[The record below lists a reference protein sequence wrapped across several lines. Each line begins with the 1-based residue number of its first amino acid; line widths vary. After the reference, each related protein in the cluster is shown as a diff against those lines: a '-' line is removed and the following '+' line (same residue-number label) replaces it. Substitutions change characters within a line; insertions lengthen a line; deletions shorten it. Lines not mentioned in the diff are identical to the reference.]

1 MPESP
6 PAPNVLRYL
15 PVIVIALVALLGVI
29 LLRDEL
35 TFDALARHRETLL
48 AFRDAHYVWA
58 ALAFML
64 TYCLLVTFSL
74 PRAGGREIGLPRNST
89 APPGGSRG

>member
-48 AFRDAHYVWA
+48 AFRAPHVWSYTKSIA
-58 ALAFML
+58 KSATLRPP
-64 TYCLLVTFSL
+64 S
-74 PRAGGREIGLPRNST
+74 IS
-89 APPGGSRG
+89 AP